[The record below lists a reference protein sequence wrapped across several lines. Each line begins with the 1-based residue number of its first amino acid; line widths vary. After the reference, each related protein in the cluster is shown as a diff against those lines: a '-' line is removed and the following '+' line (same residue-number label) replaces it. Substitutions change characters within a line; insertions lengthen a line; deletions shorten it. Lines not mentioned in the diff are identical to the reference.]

1 MNDAPPGRIVAI
13 SLFKCN
19 CDPLDR
25 ETVQDSFVDVFFKS
39 TNTKPVKGEAG
50 DITIVGIITVGEGQ
64 TGRYKGST
72 FGSSYSGTAAVGG
85 SSSGSSA
92 SGVYVTGITVQAYK
106 NGEIIATHSVGQ
118 NLGSGTLISL
128 VSLANDAAR
137 HISAALVRQHE
148 IARK

>member
-1 MNDAPPGRIVAI
+1 MKRNPVWLALILVLVTFLGGCGKFKNYVTSNDAPPGRIVAI

-85 SSSGSSA
+85 SEV
-92 SGVYVTGITVQAYK
+92 VY
-106 NGEIIATHSVGQ
+106 
-118 NLGSGTLISL
+118 
-128 VSLANDAAR
+128 
-137 HISAALVRQHE
+137 
-148 IARK
+148 